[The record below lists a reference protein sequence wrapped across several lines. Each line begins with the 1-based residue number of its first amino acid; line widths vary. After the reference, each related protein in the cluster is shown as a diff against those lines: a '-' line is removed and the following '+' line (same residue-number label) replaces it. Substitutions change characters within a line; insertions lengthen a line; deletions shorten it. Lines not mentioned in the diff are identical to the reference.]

1 MFDLSSSPW
10 FTEIVSGLVV
20 SVIMLAAGFLIGRH
34 RERRNARGKNLE
46 DYDFY
51 PFITDRDN
59 FPEFSL
65 RDFRLGVHYFLKNA
79 DPVAAGQLI
88 MLGEQNGVREQLGR
102 EELMEYERLF
112 TKYQGRQ
119 LVNDND
125 QFLENYRRL
134 VRLIGCTFPNMGI
147 EILLHDL
154 VNPAKSITCIEGG
167 EVTGRSVGMGTTSL
181 VVDLKRRKQLNQDK
195 LNYELNIGARRFKC
209 TTIPIYR
216 EPYGLVAAVC
226 INIDL
231 NYINDSVTKSVE
243 EIQAFFSNYCTTAMQ
258 LDENILS
265 RAEYELALKGKR
277 HWKELVG

>member
-243 EIQAFFSNYCTTAMQ
+243 EIQAFFSSYCTTAMQ

-277 HWKELVG
+277 HWKEAVG

>member
-10 FTEIVSGLVV
+10 FTEIVSSLVV
-20 SVIMLAAGFLIGRH
+20 SVFMLSAGFLIGRQ

-51 PFITDRDN
+51 PFVTDRDN

-88 MLGEQNGVREQLGR
+88 ILGEQNGVREQLGR
-102 EELMEYERLF
+102 EELMGYERLF
-112 TKYQGRQ
+112 TKYKGHQ
-119 LVNDND
+119 LVNEND

-147 EILLHDL
+147 EMLLHDL

-209 TTIPIYR
+209 TTVPIYR

-265 RAEYELALKGKR
+265 RAEYDLALKGKR
-277 HWKELVG
+277 HWKEVLG

>member
-79 DPVAAGQLI
+79 DPIAAGQLI

>member
-10 FTEIVSGLVV
+10 FTEIVSSLVV
-20 SVIMLAAGFLIGRH
+20 SVFMLSAGFLIGRQ

-51 PFITDRDN
+51 PFVTDRDN

-112 TKYQGRQ
+112 TKYKGHQ
-119 LVNDND
+119 LVNEND

-147 EILLHDL
+147 EMLLHDL

-209 TTIPIYR
+209 TTVPIYR

-277 HWKELVG
+277 HWKEVLG

>member
-1 MFDLSSSPW
+1 MFDVSSNPW
-10 FTEIVSGLVV
+10 VTEIVSGLLV
-20 SVIMLAAGFLIGRH
+20 SVTMLSAGFLVGRQ
-34 RERRNARGKNLE
+34 RERKRSRGKNLE

-51 PFITDRDN
+51 PFVTDRDN

-65 RDFRLGVHYFLKNA
+65 RDFRLGVHYFLKND

-88 MLGEQNGVREQLGR
+88 MLGEQNSVREQLGR

-112 TKYQGRQ
+112 SKYQGRK
-119 LVNDND
+119 LVHDND

-134 VRLIGCTFPNMGI
+134 VRLIGGTFPGMGI

-154 VNPAKSITCIEGG
+154 VNPAKSINCIEGG

-181 VVDLKRRKQLNQDK
+181 VVDLKKRKQLKQDK
-195 LNYELNIGARRFKC
+195 LNYELNIGSRRFKC

-216 EPYGLVAAVC
+216 EPFGLVAAVC

-231 NYINDSVTKSVE
+231 NYIDDSVTKSVE
-243 EIQAFFSNYCTTAMQ
+243 EIQAFFTNYCSTAMQ

-265 RAEYELALKGKR
+265 RNEYELALSGKR
-277 HWKELVG
+277 HWKDAAG

>member
-10 FTEIVSGLVV
+10 FTEIVSSLVV
-20 SVIMLAAGFLIGRH
+20 SVFMLSAGFLIGRQ

-51 PFITDRDN
+51 PFVTDRDN

-112 TKYQGRQ
+112 TKYKGHQ
-119 LVNDND
+119 LVNEND

-147 EILLHDL
+147 EMLLHDL

-209 TTIPIYR
+209 TTVPIYR

-265 RAEYELALKGKR
+265 RAEYDLALKGKR
-277 HWKELVG
+277 HWKEVLG